1 MEIVVAVT
9 QVYRDSMN
17 PRDVANQM
25 VQKMDEAAKEFWD
38 SLSVKEELKPLVWSH
53 VCNHYAR
60 KFTR

>member
-1 MEIVVAVT
+1 
-9 QVYRDSMN
+9 MN

-38 SLSVKEELKPLVWSH
+38 SLSVKAELKPLVWSH

-60 KFTR
+60 KFRR